1 MNQQR
6 GFTLVELMV
15 SLVIALLLLAGIL
28 QILLSNRRSF
38 DAQKT
43 AATLQENSRLA
54 SFIIENVVAEAGYRV
69 NLATDDDQIFPKR
82 VAALDDAD
90 NPLVI
95 PIAKGAFVAARY
107 GGKNGNDAIRLRF
120 QAAGGVHDCVGNE
133 IGSDTSDKAS
143 GSPQAATADFAL
155 MVISD
160 NKGNTLKCVPYK
172 DNDIETGGK
181 PHDSISPV
189 PLVDN
194 VDRFKIRYGLD
205 SNGDDAVDTY
215 VNTLDETTA
224 KQVRS
229 IRVQLLL
236 ESKNNVSPNPIAQK
250 YTFFDSNTLPFD
262 DRHARQLLD
271 QTVALRNLLL

>member
-15 SLVIALLLLAGIL
+15 ALVIALLLLAGIL

-69 NLATDDDQIFPKR
+69 DLAASNDQIFPKR

-107 GGKNGNDAIRLRF
+107 GDKQGNDAIRLRF
-120 QAAGGVHDCVGNE
+120 QAAGGVHDCTGKQIRDPNDP
-133 IGSDTSDKAS
+133 SQ
-143 GSPQAATADFAL
+143 PATADFAL
-155 MVISD
+155 MVTSD
-160 NKGNTLKCVPYK
+160 HTLRCVLYN
-172 DNDIETGGK
+172 DNDIDKDTDVGVKSK
-181 PHDSISPV
+181 P
-189 PLVDN
+189 PLVNN

-205 SNGDDAVDTY
+205 SDNDDSVDTY
-215 VNTLDETTA
+215 VNTLDDTTA

-229 IRVQLLL
+229 IRIQLLL
-236 ESKNNVSPNPIAQK
+236 ESKNNVSPSPVSQT
-250 YTFFDSNTLPFD
+250 YTFLDSTQTSDDTQTFN
-262 DRHARQLLD
+262 DRHARILLD
-271 QTVALRNLLL
+271 QTITLRNLLP